1 MNNFEYRVYEEVLND
16 MINGTKKVEIRL
28 YNEKSSKIK
37 INDIIKFKNINDE
50 SKYILVK
57 VTSLTIYNDIDDL
70 MNRYCNNMNAGKYN
84 KETFTKGM
92 YDIFGKDEVDNHK
105 IIGIEFAL
113 L

>member
-1 MNNFEYRVYEEVLND
+1 MYDFEYRVYEDVLND
-16 MINGTKKVEIRL
+16 MIKGTKKVEIRL
-28 YNEKSSKIK
+28 YNDKSSKIK
-37 INDIIKFKNINDE
+37 INDIIKFKNTNDE

-70 MNRYCNNMNAGKYN
+70 ISRYSNNMSAGKYN

-92 YDIFGKDEVDNHK
+92 YDIFGKEEVDTHK
-105 IIGIEFAL
+105 IIGIGFEL